1 MDATRTNHSTERA
14 IERMAQ
20 AGLNASAVLNLAGQ
34 VARSTREATAVL
46 IVTLPERAGDDRDDV
61 LTRESNGNEVWSIN
75 RDGRIITLMLRRS
88 NQPHTADAMR
98 VNRVMALRMA
108 DGKVRAAE
116 LK

>member
-20 AGLNASAVLNLAGQ
+20 AGLNPQAVLALADQ
-34 VARSTREATAVL
+34 VARSTSVATAVL
-46 IVTLPERAGDDRDDV
+46 IVTLPDRAGDDRDDI

-88 NQPHTADAMR
+88 NQPHTADALR

-108 DGKVRAAE
+108 DGKVRAAV